1 MIIGIDMDDV
11 LVEYVKAFL
20 EFYNERNK
28 ANLSYEKF
36 TNIANSVDKNNSF
49 FRSDYF
55 KKMELCKGVT
65 NAIKKLAEK
74 NSLFIVTSRQI
85 EWKDATE
92 KLVNENFPNCF
103 RGIFYA
109 GDIHKGE
116 GKKKTDI
123 YNGMDLV
130 IEDNRGHAL
139 ECAKSGIKVFLLEK
153 PWNKDVEH
161 VNIIKVKNWDEILN
175 KVKERSLI

>member
-11 LVEYVKAFL
+11 LVEYVKSFL

-28 ANLSYEKF
+28 TNLSYEEF
-36 TNIANSVDKNNSF
+36 INISSSVDKNNSF

-55 KKMELCKGVT
+55 RKMELCKGT
-65 NAIKKLAEK
+65 AKAIKMLAEK

-92 KLVNENFPNCF
+92 KFVEENFPGCF
-103 RGIFYA
+103 KGIFFA
-109 GDIHKGE
+109 GDIHKGF
-116 GKKKTDI
+116 GKKKAEI
-123 YNGMDLV
+123 YDGMDV
-130 IEDNRGHAL
+130 IIEDNRGHAL
-139 ECAKSGIKVFLLEK
+139 ECAKTGIKVFLFEK

-161 VNIIKVKNWDEILN
+161 ENIIKVKNWEDILN
-175 KVKERSLI
+175 KIYEK